1 MPDSIDSSNSLYP
14 LPSPPPLAPGPSLL
28 DDSDTRFL
36 DSFFDGVSSD
46 QYLLNDQTD
55 SWSYEW
61 QDLPPDFLG
70 TTSSFGQQIEPVTND
85 IQHLTFPEYKN
96 PLGFVPDPDTS
107 SPSEDVLAAATLL
120 RDSQHSNTFMT
131 PVSQA
136 QSMDLRFSQSMT
148 ATEPT
153 QSRKMPMKPE
163 DYLRHTSISEAIY
176 GPSFSTFSPSRSLSR
191 KVEIKWG
198 TDSGFANGRGF
209 VAPPNSLTVDE
220 IEESMVNTLG
230 CFQPGSNASTRPSSP
245 VGLKMQP
252 YDRRL
257 ERISETAN
265 VDSDDND
272 DRDARSKKRKKVKTK
287 EEEYEDEDD
296 NRATSKIPRKRRP
309 KSFSTA
315 ADSHINEAAP
325 QKRRKSAASAAPKM
339 TRENLTEDQ
348 KRENHIRSEQK
359 RRTLIKEGFEDLNEL
374 VPDLR
379 GGGFSKSAVLI
390 MAADWLE
397 DLISCN
403 KNLKAQLAELEHRHG
418 I

>member
-1 MPDSIDSSNSLYP
+1 M
-14 LPSPPPLAPGPSLL
+14 L

-46 QYLLNDQTD
+46 QYLLNDPTD
-55 SWSYEW
+55 NWNYEW

-85 IQHLTFPEYKN
+85 IQHLTFPECKN
-96 PLGFVPDPDTS
+96 PLGLVLDPDAC
-107 SPSEDVLAAATLL
+107 SPSKDVLAAATLL
-120 RDSQHSNTFMT
+120 RNGQHSSTFMT
-131 PVSQA
+131 PVSQT
-136 QSMDLRFSQSMT
+136 QSISLPFSQSMT

-153 QSRKMPMKPE
+153 QSRKMPMRPE

-176 GPSFSTFSPSRSLSR
+176 SPSFSTFSSSSSISK

-198 TDSGFANGRGF
+198 TDSSFANGRRF

-220 IEESMVNTLG
+220 IEESMVSALG
-230 CFQPGSNASTRPSSP
+230 CFQPGSNSSTRPSSP
-245 VGLKMQP
+245 VGGSKVQP

-257 ERISETAN
+257 ERIAETA
-265 VDSDDND
+265 SDDND
-272 DRDARSKKRKKVKTK
+272 DNDDNDAKSRKRKKAKAK
-287 EEEYEDEDD
+287 EEEYEDEDVSGV
-296 NRATSKIPRKRRP
+296 ASKIPRKRRP

-315 ADSHINEAAP
+315 GDSQANEAAP

-359 RRTLIKEGFEDLNEL
+359 RRTLIKEGFEDLNDL

-403 KNLKAQLAELEHRHG
+403 RNLKVQLAELEHRHG